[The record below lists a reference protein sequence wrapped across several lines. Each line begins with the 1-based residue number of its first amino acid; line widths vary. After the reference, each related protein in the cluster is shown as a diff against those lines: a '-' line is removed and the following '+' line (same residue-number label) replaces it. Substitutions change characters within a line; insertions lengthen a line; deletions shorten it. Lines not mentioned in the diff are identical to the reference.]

1 MAVQVSELERQL
13 ESLED
18 EASHL
23 RVSVKTL
30 EQQLAQQKA
39 AGTCTGAGE
48 GEGEEVVDP
57 TKTRVKMDGQQGD
70 AGWQVR

>member
-1 MAVQVSELERQL
+1 MYDGVVVQVSELERQL

-39 AGTCTGAGE
+39 AGPSTGAGE

-57 TKTRVKMDGQQGD
+57 TKTRVRTREYMD
-70 AGWQVR
+70 